1 MKLLGI
7 KIIKINMKFVL
18 NNLFKGCLICF
29 VLFFSCLTTNKS
41 IQDSHISDLGE
52 KKKEVV
58 IVGDDSVPN
67 EIPFKR
73 DYLMGLKDNESF
85 FLSNAFLKEN
95 NFYFKKARESYAQK
109 NIGLTNYYLNK
120 IVANENQ
127 YGRELLAKAN
137 LFFGYVNYE
146 NGFYD
151 LSEYNFDLFL
161 KDYKYSH
168 ASLRSAELKYLVK
181 EKSDAISVFKEIDE
195 FSISGYDKE
204 IYDFL
209 SNKLGVSHLNLE
221 SLGFLDNSVFD
232 IFVFN
237 GNIFVTN
244 ILGGLLRY
252 DIKKNNY
259 RVYLKDKKSIFLNG
273 IKGFSDYNGTIYI
286 GGKNVIYY
294 IDDIDGDLKQINV
307 PDNADFSNV
316 QVLLGVKNGIFVGTL
331 NSGLWFYDLKK
342 WKNIPLG
349 SNKISSMCFDNLK
362 NLLLVGTVDKAIYSI
377 NVDNLEK
384 IEHLNFF
391 SKNDNEKNINFIK
404 RYKDSYFIGTYGG
417 GLFELN
423 LNKNSY
429 KKHVIANNI
438 DVNYFMDM
446 EIKDKK
452 LLFATFDHGLL
463 IYDSENE
470 NWDYFGPNNG
480 LLNLNLIKVSRFENY
495 VILGTLNNG
504 LVFVDENIKKQL

>member
-1 MKLLGI
+1 MKLLEI

-52 KKKEVV
+52 KKEVV

-204 IYDFL
+204 IYAFL

-259 RVYLKDKKSIFLNG
+259 RVYLKDKKSIFLN
-273 IKGFSDYNGTIYI
+273 
-286 GGKNVIYY
+286 
-294 IDDIDGDLKQINV
+294 
-307 PDNADFSNV
+307 
-316 QVLLGVKNGIFVGTL
+316 
-331 NSGLWFYDLKK
+331 W
-342 WKNIPLG
+342 
-349 SNKISSMCFDNLK
+349 
-362 NLLLVGTVDKAIYSI
+362 
-377 NVDNLEK
+377 
-384 IEHLNFF
+384 H
-391 SKNDNEKNINFIK
+391 
-404 RYKDSYFIGTYGG
+404 
-417 GLFELN
+417 
-423 LNKNSY
+423 
-429 KKHVIANNI
+429 
-438 DVNYFMDM
+438 
-446 EIKDKK
+446 
-452 LLFATFDHGLL
+452 
-463 IYDSENE
+463 
-470 NWDYFGPNNG
+470 
-480 LLNLNLIKVSRFENY
+480 
-495 VILGTLNNG
+495 
-504 LVFVDENIKKQL
+504 